1 VRVRLRFT
9 KLGKVR
15 WTSHRDVARMW
26 ERALRRAQLSVTY
39 TGGFSPRPKVSFGLA
54 LPTGAESVCEYLDV
68 ELEHDPDELDVVSLP
83 ARLTPAL
90 PVGIDVTAALVIDD
104 RAESLQQAVTSCR
117 WEIAIKNEHSSST
130 STTSTEPSSLSALVA
145 DMLAAPSIVITR
157 ERKGQTVSD
166 DVRPAILSCSV
177 LAESLLEC
185 ELATQP
191 RGLRPSELLRAL
203 DPGLEECSVRRTHQW
218 IARDGAQWEAIPLDA
233 TSAPHAGAR
242 AS

>member
-1 VRVRLRFT
+1 MSRVRFRFT

-68 ELEHDPDELDVVSLP
+68 EFEHDPTDLDVVSLP
-83 ARLTPAL
+83 ARLSPAL
-90 PVGIDVTAALVIDD
+90 PAGIDVSAAVVIDD
-104 RAESLQQAVTSCR
+104 RADSLQQTVTSCR
-117 WEIAIKNEHSSST
+117 WEIGVASTNSTSSS
-130 STTSTEPSSLSALVA
+130 ESLALPARVA
-145 DMLAAPSIVITR
+145 GMLAAESIVITR
-157 ERKGQTVSD
+157 ERKGQSVSD

-218 IARDGAQWEAIPLDA
+218 IARDGAQWEPIPLDA

>member
-1 VRVRLRFT
+1 VRVRFRFS

-15 WTSHRDVARMW
+15 WTSHRDLARMW

-68 ELEHDPDELDVVSLP
+68 EFEHDPGELDVVALP
-83 ARLTPAL
+83 ARLSPAL
-90 PVGIDVTAALVIDD
+90 PAGVDVQAAVVIDD
-104 RAESLQQAVTSCR
+104 RADSLQQSVTSCR
-117 WEIAIKNEHSSST
+117 WEIAASIPN
-130 STTSTEPSSLSALVA
+130 STTPPDQLSRLVA
-145 DMLAAPSIVITR
+145 GVLGAGSVVITR

-177 LAESLLEC
+177 TAESLIEC

-203 DPGLEECSVRRTHQW
+203 SPELEESSVRRTHQW
-218 IARDGAQWEAIPLDA
+218 IVRDGAQWEPIPLDA

>member
-1 VRVRLRFT
+1 MRVRFRFT

-68 ELEHDPDELDVVSLP
+68 ELEHDPTDLDVVSLP
-83 ARLTPAL
+83 ARLSPAL
-90 PVGIDVTAALVIDD
+90 PVGIDVSAAVVIDD
-104 RAESLQQAVTSCR
+104 RAESLQQTVTSCR
-117 WEIAIKNEHSSST
+117 WEIGVAGTSSMS
-130 STTSTEPSSLSALVA
+130 SEPSSLPARVA
-145 DMLAAPSIVITR
+145 GMLAAPSIVITR
-157 ERKGQTVSD
+157 ERKGQSVSD

-177 LAESLLEC
+177 IAESLLEC

-218 IARDGAQWEAIPLDA
+218 IARDGAQWEPIPLDA

>member
-1 VRVRLRFT
+1 VRVRFRFT

-68 ELEHDPDELDVVSLP
+68 ELEHDPAELDVVTLP

-90 PVGIDVTAALVIDD
+90 PAGIDVTAAVVVDD
-104 RAESLQQAVTSCR
+104 RAASLQQTVTSCR
-117 WEIAIKNEHSSST
+117 WEIGVDSTEGST
-130 STTSTEPSSLSALVA
+130 STQPLAALVA
-145 DMLAAPSIVITR
+145 DMLAAPSIVLTR
-157 ERKGQTVSD
+157 ERKGQAVSD

-177 LAESLLEC
+177 IAESLLEC

-203 DPGLEECSVRRTHQW
+203 DPGLEERTVLRTHQW
-218 IARDGAQWEAIPLDA
+218 IVRDGAQWEPIPLDA

>member
-1 VRVRLRFT
+1 VRFRFT

-15 WTSHRDVARMW
+15 FTSHRDVARMW

-68 ELEHDPDELDVVSLP
+68 ELEHDPTDLDVVSLP
-83 ARLTPAL
+83 ARLSPAL
-90 PVGIDVTAALVIDD
+90 PAGIDVSAAVVIDD
-104 RAESLQQAVTSCR
+104 RAESLQHAVTSCR
-117 WEIAIKNEHSSST
+117 WEIGVAGSGTTNTMSS
-130 STTSTEPSSLSALVA
+130 EPLSLPARVA
-145 DMLAAPSIVITR
+145 GMLAAPSIVITR
-157 ERKGQTVSD
+157 ERKGHTVSD

-177 LAESLLEC
+177 IAESLLEC

-203 DPGLEECSVRRTHQW
+203 DSGLEECSVRRTHQW
-218 IARDGAQWEAIPLDA
+218 IARDGAQWEPIPLDA